1 MITTLVNQLVMDR
14 RGLGDDFSSM
24 YGVSVGN
31 LIQKFSDMDR
41 LQSEAEQLAGTREQM
56 EELQREKYELEQEVL
71 RLKAANAAIPHNV
84 DQSAALRYATEN
96 ASLRAL
102 LRTSRNTIALLQGSL
117 KDRNDTNY
125 IDLPEYLS
133 DQYTEGFDNQS
144 NKLVLG
150 NEWKTSNRMSQQ
162 SVSLR

>member
-56 EELQREKYELEQEVL
+56 EELEQEVL